1 MRDLYSDSS
10 ITIYILLLCHNGIIK
25 KLQIII
31 SEEEKTMLIT
41 ITSKLGD
48 DVQLWTFNIENEDLN
63 ALMEKYGHTGEGVLV
78 DADDLPEDIKN
89 YYK

>member
-1 MRDLYSDSS
+1 
-10 ITIYILLLCHNGIIK
+10 
-25 KLQIII
+25 
-31 SEEEKTMLIT
+31 MLIT

>member
-1 MRDLYSDSS
+1 
-10 ITIYILLLCHNGIIK
+10 
-25 KLQIII
+25 
-31 SEEEKTMLIT
+31 MLIT

-78 DADDLPEDIKN
+78 DADDLPEDIKH
-89 YYK
+89 YYE